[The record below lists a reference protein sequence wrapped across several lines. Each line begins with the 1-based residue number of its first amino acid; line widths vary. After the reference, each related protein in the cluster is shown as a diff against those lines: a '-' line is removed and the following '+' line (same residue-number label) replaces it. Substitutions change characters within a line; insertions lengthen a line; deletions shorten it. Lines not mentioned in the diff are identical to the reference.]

1 MNKQFKRYLQL
12 SLGILDLIMLNVS
25 FLVSKLLFGANIS
38 DPKFFNAYLSF
49 WVFVN
54 LTWLL
59 LTFISGNYT
68 EKTILH
74 FESFTKRTL
83 QVYILWVIAVLFYL
97 FFSREIL
104 VSRVFILSII
114 ISFGVGLFLNRFL
127 YVGIRQYFRK
137 KEYLVNRVIILG
149 FNETSMK
156 LASYFEEEGINME
169 LLGFVE
175 DEENVKE
182 LTPYPILS
190 DIKNVL
196 KVAKD
201 MDVQEIYSTI
211 TPEQNEYIYTLMA
224 QAESEFIRFKVVP
237 NLSFFFSKPVIID
250 YIRDL
255 PILSPRSE
263 PLDDVGNRFKKRLLD
278 VTVSF
283 LVCVFVLS
291 WLIPLLGLL
300 IKLESKGPIFFS
312 QKRTGK
318 NGQEFNCLKFR
329 SMKPN
334 KDSDSRQAT
343 KNDMRVTRIGKFIR
357 KTSLDEFPQ
366 FINVLKGE
374 MSLVGPRPH
383 MVKHTSDYSK
393 IVDQYMV
400 RHFLKPGIT
409 GWAQINGFRG
419 EITDPKQIKMRV
431 ANDLWYLENWNVWLD
446 LRIMFLTVYHVF
458 AGDKN
463 AY

>member
-1 MNKQFKRYLQL
+1 MNKQFKRYLQF
-12 SLGILDLIMLNVS
+12 SLIILDIV
-25 FLVSKLLFGANIS
+25 LLNIS
-38 DPKFFNAYLSF
+38 YFFSKFFFTEDISQNQFSSYVAF
-49 WVFVN
+49 WIFLN
-54 LTWLL
+54 TFWLL
-59 LTFISGNYT
+59 LAFVAGTYF
-68 EKTILH
+68 EKIIIH

-83 QVYILWVIAVLFYL
+83 QVYILWVIAILFYL

-104 VSRVFILSII
+104 VSRFFILSII
-114 ISFGVGLFLNRFL
+114 ICFAIGLFLNRFL
-127 YVGIRQYFRK
+127 YVGIRHYFKNRD
-137 KEYLVNRVIILG
+137 YLFNRVIILG
-149 FNETSMK
+149 YNDTALK
-156 LASYFEEEGINME
+156 LATYFEEEGINTN

-175 DEENVKE
+175 DEVNVTE

-196 KVAKD
+196 QVAKD
-201 MDVQEIYSTI
+201 LDVQEIFSTI
-211 TPEQNEYIYTLMA
+211 TPEQNEYIYTLMN
-224 QAESEFIRFKVVP
+224 QAEMECIRFKVVP
-237 NLSFFFSKPVIID
+237 NLSYFFSKPVIID

-255 PILSPRSE
+255 PILSLRSE
-263 PLDDVGNRFKKRLLD
+263 PLEDVGNRFKKRILD
-278 VTVSF
+278 VVVSF
-283 LVCVFVLS
+283 LVVVFVLS
-291 WLIPLLGLL
+291 WLIPILGLL
-300 IKLESKGPIFFS
+300 IILESKGPIFFS

-318 NGQEFNCLKFR
+318 NNQTFNCLKFR
-329 SMKPN
+329 SMRPN
-334 KDSDSRQAT
+334 NDSESKQAT
-343 KNDMRVTRIGKFIR
+343 KGDMRVTRIGRFIR

-393 IVDQYMV
+393 IVDQYMI

-409 GWAQINGFRG
+409 GWAQINGLRG

-446 LRIMFLTVYHVF
+446 LRIMFLTVYYVF
-458 AGDKN
+458 KGDKN